1 MHFFHLVSPPLGFL
15 IVLFLYFGSSVPY
28 HIIVLF
34 LYKRSTDPIPIP
46 IPIPILIVF
55 RVLFLYSRPPP
66 PARGRRVLSFS
77 PFSSSIRLR
86 RFYKNH
92 KKDQKISSI
101 GDEGGDRNI
110 KE

>member
-46 IPIPILIVF
+46 IVF
-55 RVLFLYSRPPP
+55 RVLFSYSRPPP

-77 PFSSSIRLR
+77 PLSSSIRLR
-86 RFYKNH
+86 RFYKNP